1 MKQNWEESSE
11 FLTESEFKD
20 LQQIFS
26 SSLELKKLKTW
37 KNIDN
42 DADILLHNLS
52 KVNFQKLQQMGES
65 MLSEGT
71 QGTLE
76 LLRTL
81 LKDEDNNN
89 AYEKND
95 KIKQI
100 KRLTKKAKTK
110 VNERVQKLK
119 EKVNAIKE
127 NFKTYIL
134 QEFESHILKQ

>member
-1 MKQNWEESSE
+1 NPKR
-11 FLTESEFKD
+11 
-20 LQQIFS
+20 
-26 SSLELKKLKTW
+26 
-37 KNIDN
+37 
-42 DADILLHNLS
+42 A
-52 KVNFQKLQQMGES
+52 V
-65 MLSEGT
+65 LSES
-71 QGTLE
+71 QKEKL
-76 LLRTL
+76 
-81 LKDEDNNN
+81 D

-134 QEFESHILKQ
+134 QEFESHILKHDGPVLDNATHELVAYHEDDSTADIDYKEIDKVVIAVC

>member
-81 LKDEDNNN
+81 LKDEDNN
-89 AYEKND
+89 
-95 KIKQI
+95 
-100 KRLTKKAKTK
+100 
-110 VNERVQKLK
+110 
-119 EKVNAIKE
+119 
-127 NFKTYIL
+127 
-134 QEFESHILKQ
+134 